1 MFAPW
6 RNSEK
11 LGETQRNLLEIP
23 GELEAWFKS
32 FLHFYIFKM
41 TWNAEREFKVAD
53 RENGLQTARDERIVE
68 DFLHSRAPL
77 Q

>member
-1 MFAPW
+1 
-6 RNSEK
+6 
-11 LGETQRNLLEIP
+11 
-23 GELEAWFKS
+23 
-32 FLHFYIFKM
+32 M

-53 RENGLQTARDERIVE
+53 RENGLQTACDERIVE